1 MHRHGRQYTTIS
13 ALFLTSILY
22 ASPTLFAAPAYSV
35 TEVADEALAITNSGT
50 VLTGSGIWT
59 SAGGPQTPPWTPPGM
74 VQNWGINNAGAI
86 VGTTNVGDVA
96 TAAIWQNG
104 TVTALPS
111 LPLGPE
117 VFGQAY
123 GVNDSGVVVGY
134 SETSPARLRAV
145 SWTNGVAE
153 DLGNLLGAAG
163 VNSFARGVNDAGEI
177 IVDSNPNAAPASGP
191 NSVSFL
197 INGNAITPV
206 TDNNGVALGVSA
218 WAINGNGVIA
228 GSIYLADGTA
238 HAFTWANGTMNVAPQ
253 APSPTPGLDGA
264 MAINDKGVVVG
275 DSRTNQTS
283 AEIFP
288 FIWDGNSAP
297 INLNDLI
304 DPAPGWELD
313 SAWGINDSGQI
324 VGNGELNGIGTG
336 FLLTPIPEP
345 TALSF
350 LITAAFPLLVRRPA
364 PQCSAIRNLKRFRP

>member
-1 MHRHGRQYTTIS
+1 LNKSYRTIS
-13 ALFLTSILY
+13 AVGIAALTALAPAAL
-22 ASPTLFAAPAYSV
+22 ASPQYSV
-35 TEVADEALAITNSGT
+35 TEVPDEALAITNSGT
-50 VLTGSGIWT
+50 VLTGSGIWI

-74 VQNWGINNAGAI
+74 IQNWGINNAGAI
-86 VGTTNVGDVA
+86 VGTTNVGTVE
-96 TAAIWQNG
+96 TAVIWQNG

-111 LPLGPE
+111 LPLGSE

-145 SWTNGVAE
+145 SWTNGIAE

-163 VNSFARGVNDAGEI
+163 VNSFARGVNDAGQI
-177 IVDSNPNAAPASGP
+177 IVDSNPNAAPASVP
-191 NSVSFL
+191 NGVSFL

-206 TDNNGVALGVSA
+206 TDNNGVALGVNA
-218 WAINGNGVIA
+218 WAINANGVVA
-228 GSIYLADGTA
+228 GAIYLADGTA

-264 MAINDKGVVVG
+264 SAINDQGVVVG

-288 FIWDGNSAP
+288 FIWDGDSAP

-304 DPAPGWELD
+304 DPASGWELD

-336 FLLTPIPEP
+336 FLLTPTASPSIPTPEP
-345 TALSF
+345 TTLP
-350 LITAAFPLLVRRPA
+350 LLLTAALPLLRRHPRKS
-364 PQCSAIRNLKRFRP
+364 P